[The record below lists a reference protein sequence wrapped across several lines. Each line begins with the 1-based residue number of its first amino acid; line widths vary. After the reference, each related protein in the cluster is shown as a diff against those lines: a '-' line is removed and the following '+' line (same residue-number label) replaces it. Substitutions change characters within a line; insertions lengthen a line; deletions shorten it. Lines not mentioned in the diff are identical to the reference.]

1 MKRALL
7 ESTRA
12 LDRVSS
18 WNGVNGDWSLG
29 SNGIWNFAGRRLE
42 GANFAESQG
51 TLKVP
56 QRYSR
61 TSGRTCRRPRQGPD
75 PGNSRGLVETGK

>member
-1 MKRALL
+1 MKRSLL

-18 WNGVNGDWSLG
+18 WKGVNEDWSLG
-29 SNGIWNFAGRRLE
+29 RNDIRKFAGRRLE
-42 GANFAESQG
+42 GANLAKSQG

-56 QRYSR
+56 QRYFR
-61 TSGRTCRRPRQGPD
+61 ASGRTLRRPRQGPA
-75 PGNSRGLVETGK
+75 